1 MLPAAGWTRAGWLTR
16 AGGTAY
22 ATSDTALIKHRSACN
37 GSGRGG
43 GGRKFPF
50 HREHL
55 PGPLRGPPPR
65 ERQQLEEGSVS
76 SLPPAE
82 LALTPGEP
90 GPGPGPG
97 RPGPGRPGPRCRE
110 PGGAYLP
117 LAAREKPRPR
127 PRPRVPPPPSQ
138 WEASVELAA
147 VADWLGRCGAAR
159 LLRGEAVAAERHGGR
174 GAGSGAGRA
183 GAAAAVGPGVAALLG
198 ALPGGRPGP
207 VSGEKGEGWESG
219 TRPGPVLRPLRP
231 PLPVG
236 SPWCW

>member
-110 PGGAYLP
+110 PSGAYLP

-127 PRPRVPPPPSQ
+127 PRPRVPPP
-138 WEASVELAA
+138 LAN
-147 VADWLGRCGAAR
+147 GKRR
-159 LLRGEAVAAERHGGR
+159 
-174 GAGSGAGRA
+174 S
-183 GAAAAVGPGVAALLG
+183 
-198 ALPGGRPGP
+198 
-207 VSGEKGEGWESG
+207 S
-219 TRPGPVLRPLRP
+219 
-231 PLPVG
+231 
-236 SPWCW
+236 